1 MKLPW
6 RSRPQTAES
15 PEQDPSEDTGPRILT
30 HQSPGLELAL
40 GEASHRESCRVL
52 DLGPC
57 VPENLAVVTA
67 FASRMQIVDAPGSW
81 RSDRAAA
88 LAEPDGR
95 IDDLRALCP
104 EFEASFNLILTWDV
118 ISYLSRGRAEALLRV
133 IAQLSR
139 ADAHL
144 HSIVH
149 CSDTMPAVPAR
160 YRIVDEKYLAYEP
173 ITTEVR
179 GTPDLPPAEVE
190 KLLAGFRV
198 EHSFVLRHGVREY
211 VAVRER

>member
-1 MKLPW
+1 M
-6 RSRPQTAES
+6 
-15 PEQDPSEDTGPRILT
+15 
-30 HQSPGLELAL
+30 AL
-40 GEASHRESCRVL
+40 GEASNRDSCRVL
-52 DLGPC
+52 DLGPS
-57 VPENLAVVTA
+57 VPENLAVMAA
-67 FASRMQIVDAPGSW
+67 FASRVQIVDASGSW
-81 RSDRAAA
+81 LTDRAAP
-88 LAEPDGR
+88 LNEPNGR

-118 ISYLSRGRAEALLRV
+118 FNYLAPGRAEALMRV
-133 IAQLSR
+133 IARLSR
-139 ADAHL
+139 ADAQL
-144 HSIVH
+144 HAIVH
-149 CSDTMPAVPAR
+149 CTDTMPAVPAR
-160 YRIVDEKYLAYEP
+160 YRIVDEKFLAYEP

>member
-1 MKLPW
+1 MRLPW
-6 RSRPQTAES
+6 RTRLQTAES
-15 PEQDPSEDTGPRILT
+15 LEENPPEDTGPRILT

-40 GEASHRESCRVL
+40 GEASNRETCWVL
-52 DLGPC
+52 DLGPS
-57 VPENLAVVTA
+57 VPENLAVVAA
-67 FASRMQIVDAPGSW
+67 FASRVHIVDATGSW
-81 RSDRAAA
+81 LSERAAT
-88 LAEPDGR
+88 LTEPDGR
-95 IDDLRALCP
+95 IDDLQALCP

-118 ISYLSRGRAEALLRV
+118 FNYLTPRRAEALMRV
-133 IAQLSR
+133 IARLSR

-144 HSIVH
+144 HAIVH
-149 CSDTMPAVPAR
+149 CTDTMPAVPAR
-160 YRIVDEKYLAYEP
+160 YRIVDQKFLAYEP
-173 ITTEVR
+173 VTAEVQ